1 MAGATSPT
9 RRQRSEQVAQLV
21 FTSDGAPL
29 AKPEDVIGSL
39 GKQEQYWKE
48 KYCVYET
55 AHSWFEAQDLPRAI
69 RATLETDPV
78 YADAKLMRAFFEK
91 QPALKGHGTGP
102 NQSPSQSPS
111 QTDVLAILK
120 IKSGLAVVGVEGRV
134 NEPFGDYVFQ
144 WNDGSASKAS
154 RLAAMIKRLR
164 LEPAVA
170 SNLRYQLL
178 HRTMAALSEAEMIGA
193 REAAMLIQSFSPDNV
208 RAGFSDF
215 QVFGAALD
223 MPIAQAGRLSQPID
237 LGDVRLRIGWTV
249 DRMRGAAAG

>member
-1 MAGATSPT
+1 
-9 RRQRSEQVAQLV
+9 VAQLV

-29 AKPEDVIGSL
+29 SKPEDVIRSL
-39 GKQEQYWKE
+39 GKQDQYWKE

-55 AHSWFEAQDLPRAI
+55 AHSWFQAQDLPTAI

-91 QPALKGHGTGP
+91 PPASEGLGTGP
-102 NQSPSQSPS
+102 NQS
-111 QTDVLAILK
+111 DILAVVK
-120 IKSGLAVVGVEGRV
+120 IKSGLAIIGVEGKV

-144 WNDGSASKAS
+144 WNDGSPSKAS

-164 LEPAVA
+164 IEPTVA
-170 SNLRYQLL
+170 NNLRYQLL

-193 REAAMLIQSFSPDNV
+193 PEVAMLIQSFSPDSV

-215 QVFGAALD
+215 QVFGAALGL
-223 MPIAQAGRLSQPID
+223 PIAQAGRLSQPLD

-249 DRMRGAAAG
+249 DRMRGG

>member
-1 MAGATSPT
+1 MYACAATAAATSPM

-21 FTSDGAPL
+21 FTSDGAAL
-29 AKPEDVIGSL
+29 SKPEDVIGAFA
-39 GKQEQYWKE
+39 KQEPYWKE

-55 AHSWFEAQDLPRAI
+55 AHSWFQAQDLPKAI

-91 QPALKGHGTGP
+91 PPALDRQGTGP
-102 NQSPSQSPS
+102 SH
-111 QTDVLAILK
+111 TDVLAIVK
-120 IKSGLAVVGVEGRV
+120 IKSGLAVIGVEGKV

-144 WNDGSASKAS
+144 WNDGSPSKAS
-154 RLAAMIKRLR
+154 RLAAVIKRLGI
-164 LEPAVA
+164 EPAVA

-178 HRTMAALSEAEMIGA
+178 HRAMAALSEAEMIGA
-193 REAAMLIQSFSPDNV
+193 REVAMLIQSFSPDNV

-215 QVFGAALD
+215 QVFGAALG
-223 MPIAQAGRLSQPID
+223 MPIAQAGRLSQPLD

-249 DRMRGAAAG
+249 DRMHGAKSS